1 MKKEDIP
8 QDKTHLSTFT
18 REVLYAQNKE
28 GHYEKL
34 LSEGWNVKNDALNN
48 AWEDLNI
55 QIEKAKKDVL
65 EGRTSPI
72 EYYMKLQIMELD
84 ILAGYTGIWQFNI
97 KRHFK
102 PNVFNKLKDKTLK
115 KYAKAFDITLEE
127 LKNFGKNITQ

>member
-1 MKKEDIP
+1 MKKKDIP

-18 REVLYAQNKE
+18 REVLYAKNEE

-48 AWEDLNI
+48 AWDDLNE
-55 QIEKAKKDVL
+55 QIAQAKEDAIVGK
-65 EGRTSPI
+65 TSPI

-102 PNVFNKLKDKTLK
+102 PKVYKELSNKTLR

-127 LKNFGKNITQ
+127 LKNFGTNKN